1 MVSAPLLSSLISRS
15 DHELIGLITNP
26 DKATGRGMKFEP
38 NELVKSSALEN
49 FNIYKPDSID
59 ELNVL
64 IKKLE
69 PDLIITI
76 AFGRLIPESLLNIPR
91 HGWINVH
98 FSILPKW
105 RGAAPVQW
113 AILSGDRQSGVT
125 IFKLDKGMDTGPIYA
140 SESVDID
147 AHEMTDALLKRLSF
161 LGAELTKEVL
171 ISISKEIDPKPQSV
185 SGISLAPKF
194 NKNDGKID
202 WNHSAAQIYNKYRAL
217 CSNPGIWSSLGQTR
231 LKIES
236 MTIAQIN
243 QQITPGSLFIIDE
256 RMYVGAVQGVIELI
270 KLTPAGRVSMS
281 ASEFVRGLHTRENLY
296 FG

>member
-1 MVSAPLLSSLISRS
+1 MVSAPLLSSLISSS

-38 NELVKSSALEN
+38 NELVKSLALEN
-49 FNIYKPDSID
+49 LNIYKPDSIN
-59 ELNVL
+59 ELSVL
-64 IKKLE
+64 IKNLG

-76 AFGRLIPESLLNIPR
+76 AFGRLIPESLLNIPGY
-91 HGWINVH
+91 GWINVH

-113 AILSGDRQSGVT
+113 AILAGDRQSGVT

-161 LGAELTKEVL
+161 LAAELTKEVL
-171 ISISKEIDPKPQSV
+171 ISISKEIDPKPQSIC
-185 SGISLAPKF
+185 GISLAPKF
-194 NKNDGKID
+194 YKNDGKID

-243 QQITPGSLFIIDE
+243 QQITPGSLLIIDE
-256 RMYVGAVQGVIELI
+256 RVYVGAVQGVIELI

-281 ASEFVRGLHTRENLY
+281 ASEFVRGLHTRENLH